1 MGRALDFFAAGLLL
15 SAAFTFAI
23 GVRALDREE
32 DRYALYWFSV
42 GAVTLKCGAD
52 LIRSGRAR

>member
-1 MGRALDFFAAGLLL
+1 MGRALDALAVGLLL
-15 SAAFTFAI
+15 TAAVIFAI
-23 GVRALDREE
+23 GVRALDHEE